1 MVGTRREVNRKG
13 LRWVDENSAIAI
25 VVFRCGPI
33 KIFDGAVLFT
43 CTAMS
48 LPNVSGFAEGGVSR
62 IFFLSIGPAQAA
74 SP

>member
-1 MVGTRREVNRKG
+1 MGGRKFCYNDCRFS
-13 LRWVDENSAIAI
+13 LWSD
-25 VVFRCGPI
+25 

-48 LPNVSGFAEGGVSR
+48 LANVSGSAEGGVSG
-62 IFFLSIGPAQAA
+62 IFFPLSIGPAQAA